1 MPAANKENLMGQHD
15 FSGQSAIVTGSSRGI
30 GAAIAIELAR
40 CGAKLTLTGRD
51 EQALAGVVASVE
63 KAGSARPAI
72 VLSDLRESPAARA
85 VVDAAL
91 KAHGRLDIL
100 VNNAGAAKRGDFLTL
115 TDEDYLDGFALKFH
129 GAVRMTKAAWPHL
142 VTTKGKLVNIVG
154 IGSLTP
160 AKDFTIGGPVNSAL
174 INFTKAIADRG
185 LADGVRVNA
194 VNPGHIVTD
203 RLRRRVETLAKAEG
217 ITHAEA
223 EARSRA
229 EHGIQ
234 RFGEPEEIAHL
245 VAFLCSNRATYIHGS
260 TIEIDGG
267 ATKGL

>member
-1 MPAANKENLMGQHD
+1 MSQHD

-30 GAAIAIELAR
+30 GAAIALELAQG
-40 CGAKLTLTGRD
+40 GAALTLTGRD
-51 EQALAGVVASVE
+51 EAALADIAGSVE
-63 KAGSARPAI
+63 KASGKRPAI
-72 VLSDLRESPAARA
+72 VTCDLRETGAAA
-85 VVDAAL
+85 KVVDAAM

-100 VNNAGAAKRGDFLTL
+100 VNNAGATKRGDFLTL

-129 GAVRMTKAAWPHL
+129 GAVRMTRASWAHL
-142 VTTKGKLVNIVG
+142 VAAKGKLVNIVG

-160 AKDFTIGGPVNSAL
+160 SRDFTIGGPVNSAL
-174 INFTKAIADRG
+174 INYTKAVADRG

-203 RLRRRVETLAKAEG
+203 RLRKRVEALAKAEG
-217 ITHAEA
+217 ITYAQAE
-223 EARSRA
+223 EHSRA
-229 EHGIQ
+229 EHGIL
-234 RFGEPEEIAHL
+234 RFGEADEIAHL
-245 VAFLCSNRATYIHGS
+245 VAFLCSDRATYIHGS